1 MCLNLCLTLF
11 YYFLNS
17 LQWAIG
23 GITNA
28 HKRSYA
34 IETGLYFRYLPACF
48 LYPLKCSISFVLVVV
63 VVVVRTVNYQAT
75 LSISALSILPFSFVC
90 FLFVFL

>member
-48 LYPLKCSISFVLVVV
+48 LYPLKYYIFLHLLLLL
-63 VVVVRTVNYQAT
+63 Y
-75 LSISALSILPFSFVC
+75 ALSIIRPHFQ
-90 FLFVFL
+90 